1 MERVDEEEPEQVTP
15 EEQEQEQEPEKP
27 EEKEEEVVDE
37 RPEIEE
43 HEQYQESEQ
52 DEGAEEV
59 CFYDP
64 NDVREIEVNS
74 KNKATSLKKIILESI
89 GLFKRANIVLLKSAQ
104 HDNPEKAA
112 RGEINWVPFSD
123 QDYETQV
130 KYL

>member
-1 MERVDEEEPEQVTP
+1 VERVDEEEPEQVTP

-52 DEGAEEV
+52 DEGVEEV